1 MTEYKAKLKTVE
13 KWEKDLKVKLSK
25 DLDGDFVTKLTCML
39 CMKHVDSI
47 KHHKTFTK
55 IWIDGLKSVK
65 KDSIQKHL
73 NREANKKAN
82 ELEQKTTRC
91 RGVQREVVKDTT
103 IGRGITKM
111 GEKDLET
118 LTGLMLKATIMALHK
133 MQEAT
138 IVALRALLIQTHI
151 SC

>member
-25 DLDGDFVTKLTCML
+25 DLEGDFVTKLTCML

-73 NREANKKAN
+73 NGEANKKAN

-91 RGVQREVVKDTT
+91 RGVQRESGERHHNRKRDHKD
-103 IGRGITKM
+103 GRKRPRDFNWLDAKSHDHGF
-111 GEKDLET
+111 
-118 LTGLMLKATIMALHK
+118 A
-133 MQEAT
+133 
-138 IVALRALLIQTHI
+138 
-151 SC
+151 

>member
-1 MTEYKAKLKTVE
+1 MAEYKAKLKTVE

-25 DLDGDFVTKLTCML
+25 DLEGDFVTKVKCML
-39 CMKHVDSI
+39 CTKHVDSI
-47 KHHKTFTK
+47 KHRKTFTQ
-55 IWIDGLKSVK
+55 IWINGLKSVK

-73 NREANKKAN
+73 NGEANKKAN

-91 RGVQREVVKDTT
+91 RGVQRESGERHHNRKRDYKV
-103 IGRGITKM
+103 

-133 MQEAT
+133 MREAT